1 MMDFL
6 STYNLTGLVIGVV
19 TFLIIGLFH
28 PLVVKAEFYLGIKSW
43 WLFLIF
49 GLANVVASI
58 LISSLI
64 WSVITGVTAF
74 SSFWSI
80 LEVFEQKKRVEKGWF
95 PANPKKSINKK
106 QTSGS

>member
-1 MMDFL
+1 MDFL

-28 PLVVKAEFYLGIKSW
+28 PLVVKAEYYLGTKSW

-49 GLANVVASI
+49 GLANVAASV
-58 LISSLI
+58 LICNLI

-80 LEVFEQKKRVEKGWF
+80 LEIFEQKKRVEKGWF
-95 PANPKKSINKK
+95 PANPKKKK
-106 QTSGS
+106 KLK